1 MSQPKWMYEILGSIL
16 LFSAGVLGWTLLGN
30 RERVLL
36 AGTFHS
42 VAHKGTGEA
51 QVVALSNGRRV
62 LRLLDVK
69 TYPAPE
75 LEVCLVGAPDAEDND
90 TVRQSGFVCL
100 GSYNPRAGYAA
111 YPLPP
116 QIDLERH
123 RAVTIWERGYQVNF
137 TTAPLA
143 Q

>member
-1 MSQPKWMYEILGSIL
+1 
-16 LFSAGVLGWTLLGN
+16 VLAWTLLGN

-36 AGTFHS
+36 EGTFHS
-42 VAHKGTGEA
+42 VAHKGTGQA
-51 QVVALSNGRRV
+51 QVVALGDGKRV

-69 TYPAPE
+69 TYPASE

-90 TVRQSGFVCL
+90 TVRQSGFVCV

-111 YPLPP
+111 YVLPA
-116 QIDLERH
+116 QVDIERH

-143 Q
+143 PSAAGNGSWAR

>member
-1 MSQPKWMYEILGSIL
+1 MSQPKWMYRIIGSIL
-16 LFSAGVLGWTLLGN
+16 LFSAGVLAWTLLGN

-51 QVVALSNGRRV
+51 HIVALPDGRRV

-90 TVRQSGFVCL
+90 TVRQSGLVCL
-100 GSYNPRAGYAA
+100 GNYNPKVAYAA
-111 YPLPP
+111 YFLPS
-116 QIDLERH
+116 QI
-123 RAVTIWERGYQVNF
+123 
-137 TTAPLA
+137 
-143 Q
+143 

>member
-1 MSQPKWMYEILGSIL
+1 MSQPKLIYRMVGSVLVI
-16 LFSAGVLGWTLLGN
+16 SAGVLGWTLLGN
-30 RERVLL
+30 REHVLL

-42 VAHKGTGEA
+42 VAHKGSGEA
-51 QVVALSNGRRV
+51 RIVTLGDGRRV
-62 LRLLDVK
+62 LRLVDVK

-75 LEVCLVGAPDAEDND
+75 LEVCLVSAPDAEDND
-90 TVRQSGFVCL
+90 TVRQSGFTCL
-100 GSYNPRAGYAA
+100 GRYNPTAGYAA

-123 RAVTIWERGYQVNF
+123 RAVTIWERRYQVNF
-137 TTAPLA
+137 TTAPLT

>member
-1 MSQPKWMYEILGSIL
+1 MVQSKGMYRILGSIL
-16 LFSAGVLGWTLLGN
+16 LLSAGIVTWTLLGN

-36 AGTFHS
+36 AGNFHS

-51 QVVALSNGRRV
+51 RVVALSNGRRV
-62 LRLLDVK
+62 LRLLDLK

-90 TVRQSGFVCL
+90 TVVQSGYVCL
-100 GSYNPRAGYAA
+100 GSYNAKTSYAA
-111 YPLPP
+111 YPLPQ
-116 QIDLERH
+116 QIDLQRH
-123 RAVTIWERGYQVNF
+123 RAVAIWSRAYRVNF

>member
-1 MSQPKWMYEILGSIL
+1 M
-16 LFSAGVLGWTLLGN
+16 
-30 RERVLL
+30 
-36 AGTFHS
+36 
-42 VAHKGTGEA
+42 
-51 QVVALSNGRRV
+51 ALSDGRRV

-75 LEVCLVGAPDAEDND
+75 LQVCLVGAPDAEDND

-100 GSYNPRAGYAA
+100 GSYNPRAAYAT
-111 YPLPP
+111 YSLPP